1 MECAQL
7 RVRGLRAAL
16 VAVAA
21 TAAMISVG
29 GVRAGAAADTT
40 VEPPRLQTIMHGRYA
55 PNWTN
60 LAPVVLDGTTYLFKY
75 NANTGGV
82 AIDLFRPNGKG
93 SVPRWSGWWS
103 PGWTTVMASNLR
115 GKSYLLTYR
124 TSDGRAALWQF
135 RPGAWGLS
143 RVWVTQW
150 RYGWDR
156 ITPLFLEDDSYLLF
170 YDA

>member
-1 MECAQL
+1 
-7 RVRGLRAAL
+7 RGLRAAL

-29 GVRAGAAADTT
+29 GVRAGAAADPT

-55 PNWTN
+55 
-60 LAPVVLDGTTYLFKY
+60 LDGTTYLFKY

-135 RPGAWGLS
+135 RPGA
-143 RVWVTQW
+143 
-150 RYGWDR
+150 
-156 ITPLFLEDDSYLLF
+156 
-170 YDA
+170 